1 MRRKLVLILLA
12 ATAAP
17 VVAFNPSSALAQSA
31 AATQTVDPRSMI
43 RLKVEGQAGPR
54 ASLADVAWLQGHW
67 IGSMPEGPVEQFN
80 LSPMFGHLPGFVR
93 AVSPKNV
100 IFYEISLIAEVGDS
114 LSVRVK
120 HFTPEL
126 EGWEARES
134 YIDRPLVARDSAN
147 LYFDGITYSRT
158 GPDTYVV
165 YFLNRSGTEERDTL
179 VVPFRRSAQKQQL
192 GSPNRRPKTG
202 GAK

>member
-1 MRRKLVLILLA
+1 MRRKLVPILMA
-12 ATAAP
+12 ATTAP
-17 VVAFNPSSALAQSA
+17 VVAFNPSFALAQSA
-31 AATQTVDPRSMI
+31 ADTQTVNPRSMI

-93 AVSPKNV
+93 AVAPKNV
-100 IFYEISLIAEVGDS
+100 IFYEISLIAEVGGS

-134 YIDRPLVARDSAN
+134 YIDRPLVARDSTN

-179 VVPFRRSAQKQQL
+179 VVPFRRSAPTHQF
-192 GSPNRRPKTG
+192 GSPDHFPKTG

>member
-1 MRRKLVLILLA
+1 MHIRKSDALACMLLVLSF
-12 ATAAP
+12 AP
-17 VVAFNPSSALAQSA
+17 SPAEAQSA
-31 AATQTVDPRSMI
+31 AIPPVGSPAAKPANPRAMI
-43 RLKVEGQAGPR
+43 RLKTAGQTAPR
-54 ASLADVAWLQGHW
+54 ASLADVAWLEGHW

-80 LSPMFGHLPGFVR
+80 LKPMFGHLPGFVR
-93 AVSPKNV
+93 AVNPKGA

-126 EGWEARES
+126 EGWEARDA
-134 YIDRPLVARDSAN
+134 YIDRPLVSRDSTN
-147 LYFDGITYSRT
+147 LYFDGITYART

-179 VVPFRRSAQKQQL
+179 VVPFRRVATPAPRQ
-192 GSPNRRPKTG
+192 
-202 GAK
+202 